1 MCFIYFAIDYCIS
14 KSSSGGAYGDVKFYA
29 KKSDANIKMAVKI
42 LKPEKNYDVQNQC
55 AELKEVD
62 SLRSKY
68 IISILGFD
76 IDHSG
81 EVPRVR
87 IYMEF
92 CDEGD
97 LEGLL
102 PNPSKVLDMTPYY
115 NGTVLYIYVYPF
127 YSIVFVFYFCFLI
140 SRVQQIQSLFN
151 L

>member
-1 MCFIYFAIDYCIS
+1 
-14 KSSSGGAYGDVKFYA
+14 
-29 KKSDANIKMAVKI
+29 MAVKI

-62 SLRSKY
+62 DLLSKY

-115 NGTVLYIYVYPF
+115 NGMVLYIYIY
-127 YSIVFVFYFCFLI
+127 ILFLL
-140 SRVQQIQSLFN
+140 LF
-151 L
+151 LFFTFFFI